1 MYDVCFFWYL
11 DIPLSAIAQSSISQA
26 IGSPVS
32 LSCDTLAN
40 PSATV
45 WEWSY
50 NGNSLTTTDKVLVVD
65 MDSASDAGTYTCRAS
80 NQVGKSANIDFTIG
94 IGSGITGKFTFLF
107 I

>member
-1 MYDVCFFWYL
+1 MTFFFWYL

-80 NQVGKSANIDFTIG
+80 NQVGQSANIDFTIG